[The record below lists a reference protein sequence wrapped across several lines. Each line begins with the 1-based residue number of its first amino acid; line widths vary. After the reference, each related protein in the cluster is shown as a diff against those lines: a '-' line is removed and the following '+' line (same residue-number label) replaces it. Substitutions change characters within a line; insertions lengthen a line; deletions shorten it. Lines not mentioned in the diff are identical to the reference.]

1 VIRVLL
7 IIPKFFS
14 YENYIKNELEKLGY
28 NVYMI
33 YENPD
38 EFSFKAKFQ
47 INLLNN
53 KQKYYDKYFK
63 KKIKNKRFDIV
74 LAIRAAFLSESTIEY
89 IRTISPGAKFYM
101 YQWDSIKNNHNALV
115 ISALFDKV
123 MTFDI
128 DDSKKYGWKY
138 RPLFYIKS
146 ADRSEKRKY
155 DISFIATLHSKRVKI
170 YQIIKKS
177 NKNCYLYLYSRCSHY
192 LKERYINKNPD
203 FFDVSFKEIKRK
215 PLSLEA
221 TNTIM
226 ANSDII
232 VDYTHPNQSG
242 FTMRTCEAIG
252 NKCKIVTNNKNIVK
266 ADFYNP
272 NNILIY
278 NEHNY
283 DIPEYFI
290 KLKYVELSDEIY
302 ERYSLTNWVNEIM
315 SNE

>member
-1 VIRVLL
+1 MIKVLL

-28 NVYMI
+28 YVYLI

-47 INLLNN
+47 ISLLNN

-63 KKIKNKRFDIV
+63 NKIKNKRFDIV
-74 LAIRAAFLSESTIEY
+74 LAIRAAFLSESIIEY
-89 IRTISPGAKFYM
+89 IRSTSPDAKFYM

-115 ISALFDKV
+115 ISTLFDKV

-146 ADRSEKRKY
+146 ADRSGKRKY
-155 DISFIATLHSKRVKI
+155 DISFIATLHSKRVRI

-177 NKNCYLYLYSRCSHY
+177 NRNCFLYLYSRCSHY
-192 LKERYINKNPD
+192 LKERYINKNSD
-203 FFDVSFKEIKRK
+203 FLDVSFKEIKRK
-215 PLSLEA
+215 PLSLEE

-232 VDYTHPNQSG
+232 VDFTHPNQSG

-272 NNILIY
+272 NNIFIY
-278 NEHNY
+278 NEPNY

-290 KLKYVELSDEIY
+290 KRDYIELSDEIY

>member
-1 VIRVLL
+1 M
-7 IIPKFFS
+7 
-14 YENYIKNELEKLGY
+14 GY
-28 NVYMI
+28 YVYLI

-47 INLLNN
+47 ISLLNN

-63 KKIKNKRFDIV
+63 NKIKNKRFDIV
-74 LAIRAAFLSESTIEY
+74 LAIRAAFLSESIIEY
-89 IRTISPGAKFYM
+89 IRSTSPDAKFYM

-115 ISALFDKV
+115 ISTLFDKV

-146 ADRSEKRKY
+146 ADRSGKRKY
-155 DISFIATLHSKRVKI
+155 DISFIATLHSKRVRI

-177 NKNCYLYLYSRCSHY
+177 NRNCFLYLYSRCSHY

-203 FFDVSFKEIKRK
+203 FLDVSFKEIKRK
-215 PLSLEA
+215 PLSLEE

-232 VDYTHPNQSG
+232 VDFTHPNQSG

-272 NNILIY
+272 NNIFIY
-278 NEHNY
+278 NEPNY

-290 KLKYVELSDEIY
+290 KRDYIELSDEIY

>member
-1 VIRVLL
+1 MIKVLL

-28 NVYMI
+28 YVYLI

-47 INLLNN
+47 ISLLNN

-63 KKIKNKRFDIV
+63 NKIKNKRFDIV
-74 LAIRAAFLSESTIEY
+74 LAIRAAFLSESIIEY
-89 IRTISPGAKFYM
+89 IRSTSPDAKFYM

-115 ISALFDKV
+115 ISTLFDKV

-146 ADRSEKRKY
+146 ADRSGKRKY
-155 DISFIATLHSKRVKI
+155 DISFIATLHSKRVRI

-177 NKNCYLYLYSRCSHY
+177 NRNCFLYLYSRCSHY

-203 FFDVSFKEIKRK
+203 FLDVSFKEIKRK
-215 PLSLEA
+215 PLSLEE

-232 VDYTHPNQSG
+232 VDFTHPNQSG

-272 NNILIY
+272 NNIFIY
-278 NEHNY
+278 NEPNY

-290 KLKYVELSDEIY
+290 KRDYIELSDEIY

>member
-1 VIRVLL
+1 MIKVLL

-28 NVYMI
+28 YVYLI

-47 INLLNN
+47 ISLLNN

-63 KKIKNKRFDIV
+63 NKIKDKRFDIV
-74 LAIRAAFLSESTIEY
+74 LAIRAAFLSESIIEY
-89 IRTISPGAKFYM
+89 IRSTSPDAKFYM

-115 ISALFDKV
+115 ISTLFDKV

-146 ADRSEKRKY
+146 ADRSGKRKY
-155 DISFIATLHSKRVKI
+155 DISFIATLHSKRVRI

-177 NKNCYLYLYSRCSHY
+177 NRNCFLYLYSRCSHY

-203 FFDVSFKEIKRK
+203 FLDVSFKEIKRK
-215 PLSLEA
+215 PLSLEE

-232 VDYTHPNQSG
+232 VDFTHPNQSG

-272 NNILIY
+272 NNIFIY
-278 NEHNY
+278 NEPNY

-290 KLKYVELSDEIY
+290 KRDYIELSDEIY

>member
-1 VIRVLL
+1 MIKVLL

-28 NVYMI
+28 YVYLI

-47 INLLNN
+47 ISLLNN

-63 KKIKNKRFDIV
+63 NKIKNKRFDIV
-74 LAIRAAFLSESTIEY
+74 LAIRAAFLSESIIEY
-89 IRTISPGAKFYM
+89 IRSTSPDARFYM

-115 ISALFDKV
+115 ISTLFDKV

-146 ADRSEKRKY
+146 ADRSGKRKY
-155 DISFIATLHSKRVKI
+155 DISFIATLHSKRVRI

-177 NKNCYLYLYSRCSHY
+177 NRNCFLYLYSRCSHY

-203 FFDVSFKEIKRK
+203 FLDVSFKEIKRK
-215 PLSLEA
+215 PLSLEE

-232 VDYTHPNQSG
+232 VDFTHPNQSG

-272 NNILIY
+272 NNIFIY
-278 NEHNY
+278 NEPNY

-290 KLKYVELSDEIY
+290 KRDYIELSDEIY

>member
-1 VIRVLL
+1 M
-7 IIPKFFS
+7 
-14 YENYIKNELEKLGY
+14 Y
-28 NVYMI
+28 
-33 YENPD
+33 
-38 EFSFKAKFQ
+38 
-47 INLLNN
+47 
-53 KQKYYDKYFK
+53 
-63 KKIKNKRFDIV
+63 KRQV
-74 LAIRAAFLSESTIEY
+74 LAIRAAFLSESIIEY
-89 IRTISPGAKFYM
+89 IRSTSPDAKFYM

-115 ISALFDKV
+115 ISTLFDKV

-146 ADRSEKRKY
+146 ADRSGKRKY
-155 DISFIATLHSKRVKI
+155 DISFIATLHSKRVRI

-177 NKNCYLYLYSRCSHY
+177 NRNCFLYLYSRCSHY

-203 FFDVSFKEIKRK
+203 FLDVSFKEIKRK
-215 PLSLEA
+215 PLSLEE

-232 VDYTHPNQSG
+232 VDFTHPNQSG

-272 NNILIY
+272 NNIFIY
-278 NEHNY
+278 NEPNY

-290 KLKYVELSDEIY
+290 KRDYIELSDEIY